1 MGEIMKY
8 KHFLLA
14 SAVLL
19 ATGTMAFAAE
29 PSAKTEGNQDAK
41 QEKQEKKV
49 CKSEKMTGSLTRV
62 RRICMTQREWD
73 EVADASRRG
82 VNDLDRQQNINGGS

>member
-1 MGEIMKY
+1 MKI
-8 KHFLLA
+8 LA
-14 SAVLL
+14 IAAAAIALA
-19 ATGTMAFAAE
+19 ATGAVAAE
-29 PSAKTEGNQDAK
+29 PKADDAK

-73 EVADASRRG
+73 QVAEASRRG
-82 VNDLDRQQNINGGS
+82 VNDLDRQQNINAGSGG